1 MDLIRFALFLLAAVA
16 MTKVGE
22 DVFFNW
28 KKDDAVDFVPEE
40 SEPKSFMDQEPDDLT
55 IIGGIKPDMVPILE
69 EAGYSSFA
77 DIELADVSEIKDA
90 LNSSFPAVSES
101 EIKLWSKQASFA
113 VQGRMEELEQ
123 LKAKMAR
130 ARMRRLVQ

>member
-1 MDLIRFALFLLAAVA
+1 
-16 MTKVGE
+16 
-22 DVFFNW
+22 
-28 KKDDAVDFVPEE
+28 
-40 SEPKSFMDQEPDDLT
+40 MDQEPDDLT
-55 IIGGIKPDMVPILE
+55 IIGGIKPDMIPILE
-69 EAGYSSFA
+69 DAGYSSFA
-77 DIELADVSEIKDA
+77 DIELADIAEIQDA
-90 LNSSFPAVSES
+90 LGTSFPKVSES